1 MTPSSTI
8 KSYFS
13 VQVFIKLVT
22 VITNKGF
29 VFQPSNNIVVNNSL
43 INVIFSKLNI
53 RIDHLRL

>member
-43 INVIFSKLNI
+43 INVIFSELNI